1 MKTLAVLFAIGS
13 ALQAAVGVRV
23 VLGLTDR
30 TETKWDGS
38 VTAQGG
44 RVTAIEGWRFEQGD
58 QVTGTSWAAS
68 THRIRLFGGGRQ
80 GQPPFTANGIVAW
93 IDGESESTVL
103 SFQTAQGN
111 FSVKLA
117 DIPFGKRAM
126 ALDGRVMA
134 DRVPPAT
141 QMTKSPDEQDYPAA
155 ATDKNGN
162 VWVAYVEFRHNKDHH
177 QIRANYLEKPNDF
190 SDMQAPTG
198 GDHVV
203 LTKLGGSPVNV
214 TEPGGDVYRPAI
226 AVDGKGRVWVFWSQN
241 EKGNFEL
248 YARAFDNGKPSAAV
262 RVTNAAGS
270 DVFPSAATDSTGRV
284 WVAWQGWRDGRARIF
299 AASQD
304 GAKMTAPVE
313 ISQSTANE
321 WNPSIAADGTGRVTV
336 VWDSYRNGSYD
347 VYLRTNASGK
357 WNVET
362 AVAATASYE
371 AYPSAA
377 YDRAGKLWIA
387 YEEGGAGWGKDWG
400 AYETTGVS
408 LYQARAIRLIA
419 LDAGGARLRPD
430 TSFDEAM
437 PGPPDQRIDATGTQA
452 SSNDFV
458 RPNPAAI
465 KERRPSGTPLAVRGP
480 KNTMPRLTVDGSGRM
495 WLAFRSAHPVWW
507 SPIGTV
513 WSEYVV
519 SCSASQCTGP
529 VFLMHTDNVL
539 DNRPAVVS
547 TAAGKLTVI
556 NSADG
561 RRKFAAPGAGAGRQA
576 RRQTVE
582 DPYQND
588 LWVHELSLGAGT
600 TPPLRAAEAASA
612 PWKDTADAAEIAQR
626 QRLASHRA
634 GNLKIVRGEFHR
646 HSEISGDGGN
656 DGSIIDQWRYMLDPA
671 HMDWVGCCDHDNG
684 GGREYTWWTTQKL
697 TDVFHSPGKFV
708 PMFSYERSVPYPEGH
723 RNVVFAQRGIRPLPR
738 LPKVDENAPGK
749 APDTLM
755 FYEYLRKFNG
765 IAASHTSGTNMGTDW
780 RDNDPLVEP
789 VVEIYQGDRQNYERP
804 GAPRTNSAEDSIG
817 GWRPKGFVSLA
828 LEMGYKL
835 GFQASSDHIST
846 HMSYCNLLAT
856 SNTREAILDA
866 FRKRHVYGATDD
878 ILADVR
884 SGEHLMGD
892 AFETSTPPELQVRL
906 VGTAPFAKVYIVR
919 DNEYVYTMEPK
930 KADVTF
936 RWRDAAPV
944 KGKQSYYYVRG
955 EQEDGEVVWVSPM
968 WITFK

>member
-1 MKTLAVLFAIGS
+1 MRTLALLCAMGVSLH
-13 ALQAAVGVRV
+13 AAVGVRV
-23 VLGLTDR
+23 ILGLTDR

-38 VTAQGG
+38 VSAQGG
-44 RVTAIEGWRFEQGD
+44 RVASVEGWRFEGGD
-58 QVTGTSWAAS
+58 QVSGTSWRAS

-80 GQPPFTANGIVAW
+80 GLPPFTANGVVVW
-93 IDGESESTVL
+93 LDGESDSTQL

-111 FSVKLA
+111 FTIKLA
-117 DIPFGKRAM
+117 DIPFGRRVT
-126 ALDGRVMA
+126 ALDQRVMA
-134 DRVPPAT
+134 DRIPPTT
-141 QMTKSPDEQDYPAA
+141 QITKSDDEQDYPAA
-155 ATDKNGN
+155 AADKSGN
-162 VWVAYVEFRHNKDHH
+162 VWLAYVEFRHNKEHH
-177 QIRANYLEKPNDF
+177 QIRANYNEKPNSFD
-190 SDMQAPTG
+190 DMQAPTG

-203 LTKLGGSPVNV
+203 LTKLGGPPVNV
-214 TEPGGDVYRPAI
+214 SDPGGDVYRPAI
-226 AVDGKGRVWVFWSQN
+226 AIDGKGRVWVFWSQN
-241 EKGNFEL
+241 ERGNFEL
-248 YARAFDNGKPSAAV
+248 YARMFDNGKAGAPV

-270 DVFPSAATDSTGRV
+270 DVFPGATTDSTGRV

-299 AASQD
+299 AASQAD
-304 GAKMTAPVE
+304 AKLTAAVE
-313 ISQSTANE
+313 ISQSTGNE
-321 WNPSIAADGTGRVTV
+321 WNPSITADASGRVSV
-336 VWDSYRNGSYD
+336 AWDSYRNGSYD
-347 VYLRTNASGK
+347 VYLRTAANGK
-357 WNVET
+357 WNAET

-377 YDRAGKLWIA
+377 YDKAGKLWIA

-419 LDAGGARLRPD
+419 LDAGGARFEPVA
-430 TSFDEAM
+430 FDEAI
-437 PGPPDQRIDATGTQA
+437 PGVPEQRIDSTNTQ
-452 SSNDFV
+452 SNANDWLQ
-458 RPNPAAI
+458 PNPQAM
-465 KERRPSGTPLAVRGP
+465 KERRPSATPLVRRGP
-480 KNTMPRLTVDGSGRM
+480 KNTMPRLTIDASGRV
-495 WLAFRSAHPVWW
+495 WLAYRSSHPVWW
-507 SPIGTV
+507 SPLGTV
-513 WSEYVV
+513 WSEYVT
-519 SCSASQCTGP
+519 SCSGSQCTGP
-529 VFLMHTDNVL
+529 VFLMHTDNLL

-547 TAAGKLTVI
+547 TIAGKLIVV

-561 RRKFAAPGAGAGRQA
+561 RRKFEGQPARGARG
-576 RRQTVE
+576 RRQTVQ
-582 DPYQND
+582 DPYQNE
-588 LWVHELSLGAGT
+588 LWAHEISLGAGT
-600 TPPLRAAEAASA
+600 TPELRGAAPAIAPGKDAS
-612 PWKDTADAAEIAQR
+612 DAAEIAQR
-626 QRLASHRA
+626 QRLAAHKVKD
-634 GNLKIVRGEFHR
+634 LKIVRGEFHR

-656 DGSIIDQWRYMLDPA
+656 DGSVIDQWRYMLDPA

-684 GGREYTWWTTQKL
+684 GGREYSWWTTQKL
-697 TDVFHSPGKFV
+697 TDIFHSPGRFV

-755 FYEYLRKFNG
+755 FYEYLKKFNG

-846 HMSYCNLLAT
+846 HMSYCNILAT
-856 SNTREAILDA
+856 DNTREAILEA
-866 FRKRHVYGATDD
+866 FKKRHVYGATDD

-884 SGEHLMGD
+884 SGDHIMGD
-892 AFETSTPPELQVRL
+892 VFETSAPPELQVRL

-919 DNEYVYTMEPK
+919 DNEYVYTTEPK

-936 RWRDAAPV
+936 RWRDASPV

-955 EQEDGEVVWVSPM
+955 EQEDGEVVWASPM
-968 WITFK
+968 WITYK